1 MFRRMLAGVLSMGIL
16 LFLAIPAA
24 AQTGS
29 IRVETT
35 GGTVALYKVG
45 EINGQSFN
53 LYPEYGGATLGQE
66 DILSANLAAWLNEQA
81 KNGVIKATDIWGDTI
96 FDGLEPGLYLI
107 AQPSTPSGQSPFDP
121 FLIALPWDGYVWE
134 VNVDLE
140 LLPPT
145 GESPMPDIWLAV
157 MFLSIVGIG
166 ICMPWK
172 RKLKI

>member
-1 MFRRMLAGVLSMGIL
+1 MFRRTLASMLSIGIL
-16 LFLAIPAA
+16 VILAIPVA

-45 EINGQSFN
+45 DINGQSIC
-53 LYPEYGGATLGQE
+53 LHEEYGGGTLE
-66 DILSANLAAWLNEQA
+66 EDDILSSNLAAWLNERV
-81 KNGVIKATDIWGDTI
+81 KNGHIKDTDIWGDTI

-107 AQPSTPSGQSPFDP
+107 AQPSTPSGQNPFDP
-121 FLIALPWDGYVWE
+121 FLIAMPWDGYVWE

-145 GESPMPDIWLAV
+145 GESPIPAMWVAGMIFSAA
-157 MFLSIVGIG
+157 GIG
-166 ICMPWK
+166 VCLHIK
-172 RKLKI
+172 KNA